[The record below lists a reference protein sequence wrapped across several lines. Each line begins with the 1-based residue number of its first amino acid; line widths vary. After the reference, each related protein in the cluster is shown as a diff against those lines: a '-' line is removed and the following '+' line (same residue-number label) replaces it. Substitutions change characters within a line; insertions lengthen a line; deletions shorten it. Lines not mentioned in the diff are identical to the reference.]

1 MSASTMGGA
10 KYEGYYVITW
20 DPSKEPVDVVRKRLV
35 EAFRK
40 AAKRVLIRVVADDVK
55 YMEQLREV
63 LAEFISQTIVVE
75 RVR

>member
-1 MSASTMGGA
+1 MSTSTTGET

-20 DPSKEPVDVVRKRLV
+20 DPSREPVDVVRKRLV

-40 AAKRVLIRVVADDVK
+40 AVKRVLIRVVADDVK

-63 LAEFISQTIVVE
+63 LAEFIAQTIVVE

>member
-1 MSASTMGGA
+1 MSTSTTGET
-10 KYEGYYVITW
+10 KYEGYYVIMW
-20 DPSKEPVDVVRKRLV
+20 DPSREPVDVVRKKLV

-40 AAKRVLIRVVADDVK
+40 AVKRVLIRVVADDVK

-63 LAEFISQTIVVE
+63 LAEFIAQTIIVE